1 VTNQRTKSNAGYLEL
16 FSPSLR
22 ATSLTSIAAVFIGS
36 LDTLIIGAA
45 LPTISQRLHGTELYA
60 VALGAYL
67 VTSLIG
73 MPLFGAMSDQRGPWR
88 AFLLAATIFSA
99 GALLGGA
106 APTMP
111 VLVLARATQG
121 FGAGGL
127 FSVGYGAIGRQLP
140 SPLQP
145 YGFGLMS
152 ATWGASSI
160 LGPAV
165 GALFIATVGWR
176 WVFWFNIP
184 LILVILPA
192 ARAAYKGVGSAPSST
207 GQTNVRGPVLLG
219 IAAAA
224 ALATLSA
231 IGIWIL
237 PMAALTLL
245 AAAAFAREERRS
257 KRPLLECLR
266 RPSGFGAGAVLSACL
281 TGVSIVSLQ
290 AYLPLYLQTG
300 RGAPVLIAGGI
311 LAAGSLAWTFGSVAS
326 AKLITRGTRWLL
338 IAGHGSFVLGS
349 ALLIAAAAVSLRVG
363 WIYIGYMIAG
373 LGIGLLTPSLFT
385 LALTDAKPG
394 SEGTATAS
402 VQALRALGSGLGAGL
417 AGLAFRLSVPQQL
430 FDALSAPDPVAA
442 IQSAGMV
449 PYMDGALIACWLVA
463 LAAVGASA
471 FVVLRLPGVR
481 PSENPIAEMAV

>member
-1 VTNQRTKSNAGYLEL
+1 MRSPRAKSSVGYLDL

-73 MPLFGAMSDQRGPWR
+73 MPLFGAMSDRRGPWPS
-88 AFLLAATIFSA
+88 FLLAAAIFSA

-111 VLVLARATQG
+111 VLVLARAVQG

-140 SPLQP
+140 PALQP

-165 GALFIATVGWR
+165 GAIFIATAGWR
-176 WVFWFNIP
+176 WVFWFNLP
-184 LILVILPA
+184 LMLVILPA
-192 ARAAYKGVGSAPSST
+192 ARAAYKGIGSATTSAAS
-207 GQTNVRGPVLLG
+207 TNVRGPVLLG
-219 IAAAA
+219 VTAAA
-224 ALATLSA
+224 ALAALSA
-231 IGIWIL
+231 TGIWIL
-237 PMAALTLL
+237 PLAALTVAGAL
-245 AAAAFAREERRS
+245 AFARDERRATQ
-257 KRPLLECLR
+257 PVLEALR
-266 RPSGFGAGAVLSACL
+266 RPSGPGAGAIISACL
-281 TGVSIVSLQ
+281 TGIAIVSLQ

-311 LAAGSLAWTFGSVAS
+311 LAAGSLAWTFGSMVS
-326 AKLITRGTRWLL
+326 AKLITHGTRWLL
-338 IAGHGSFVLGS
+338 SGGHGSFVIG
-349 ALLIAAAAVSLRVG
+349 AMLLIAAVSISLG
-363 WIYIGYMIAG
+363 NNWIYIGYMIAG

-385 LALTDAKPG
+385 LGLTDARRG
-394 SEGTATAS
+394 TEGASTAS
-402 VQALRALGSGLGAGL
+402 VQALRALGSGLGAGM

-430 FDALSAPDPVAA
+430 FDLLSAPDPVAA
-442 IQSAGMV
+442 IQNAGLV

-463 LAAVGASA
+463 LGAIFVSAA
-471 FVVLRLPGVR
+471 VVLRLPGVR
-481 PSENPIAEMAV
+481 PSETPVAEMVV